1 MNFIFN
7 ILFIVILILLNL
19 LIRNNKRRFAKVK
32 NYIYGLM
39 ILIICLLIISFVL
52 QNKNNLKRE
61 RYQNGGRNKKRLIN
75 CSHSI
80 KMPKNYA
87 GTSHCFNDNTHQTCC
102 MLSPEIGK
110 GGCYRGQSYYKF
122 SVKAYVE
129 YLKKIIN
136 VYLQKMS

>member
-61 RYQNGGRNKKRLIN
+61 RYQNGGRNKKKVDKLLDM
-75 CSHSI
+75 CGL
-80 KMPKNYA
+80 PKNYA
-87 GTSHCFNDNTHQTCC
+87 GTSQLF
-102 MLSPEIGK
+102 
-110 GGCYRGQSYYKF
+110 
-122 SVKAYVE
+122 
-129 YLKKIIN
+129 
-136 VYLQKMS
+136 